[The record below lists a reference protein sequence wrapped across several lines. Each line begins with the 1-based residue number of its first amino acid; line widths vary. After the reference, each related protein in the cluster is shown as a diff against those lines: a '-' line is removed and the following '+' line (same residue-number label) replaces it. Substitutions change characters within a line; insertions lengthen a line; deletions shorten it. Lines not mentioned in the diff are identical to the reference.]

1 MLLDKMSTYLRNA
14 SAVPQGA
21 SLILCP
27 LGYKIETEDEDNIS
41 SMSVFFLYTK
51 I

>member
-1 MLLDKMSTYLRNA
+1 MSTYLRNP
-14 SAVPQGA
+14 SAVPEGD

-27 LGYKIETEDEDNIS
+27 LGYKIETEDNIN
-41 SMSVFFLYTK
+41 SMSVFLLYTK